1 MKRKSIQS
9 LLLVVLWVGLISMS
23 GCATPQ
29 NPYTYQGAGLGAA
42 VGAAI
47 GAGTN
52 GKNPWKGAAIG
63 GLLGGAA
70 GAVGGEIYGRNN
82 PYCPPNCPPQQ
93 GYYQSGPQPGY
104 GYPANPNNNRGY
116 YGQSYGQ
123 SAPPS
128 NSPGYYSQEG
138 SPTPYGASQSSDPSY
153 RYAY

>member
-1 MKRKSIQS
+1 VQSQRGEEIEMKSTSIRNR
-9 LLLVVLWVGLISMS
+9 LLVVLLVGGITLA

-70 GAVGGEIYGRNN
+70 GAVAGEVYGRSN
-82 PYCPPNCPPQQ
+82 PYPSQQ
-93 GYYQSGPQPGY
+93 GYYQYGQQPAY
-104 GYPANPNNNRGY
+104 GYAPNQGYNPAV
-116 YGQSYGQ
+116 
-123 SAPPS
+123 
-128 NSPGYYSQEG
+128 
-138 SPTPYGASQSSDPSY
+138 YGASQPPPNPPY
-153 RYAY
+153 QYGY

>member
-1 MKRKSIQS
+1 MKRKSMRS
-9 LLLVVLWVGLISMS
+9 MLLVVLLVGGISLS

-70 GAVGGEIYGRNN
+70 GAVAGEMYGRSN

-104 GYPANPNNNRGY
+104 GYPSNPNYNRGPY
-116 YGQSYGQ
+116 SGQPSY
-123 SAPPS
+123 
-128 NSPGYYSQEG
+128 GYYSPGTSQ
-138 SPTPYGASQSSDPSY
+138 PYGASQGAADSSY